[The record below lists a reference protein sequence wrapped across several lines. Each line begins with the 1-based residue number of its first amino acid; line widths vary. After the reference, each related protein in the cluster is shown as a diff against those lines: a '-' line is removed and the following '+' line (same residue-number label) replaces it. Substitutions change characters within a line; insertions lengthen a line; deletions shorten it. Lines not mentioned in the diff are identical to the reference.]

1 MRKWNLM
8 EYYERFRNLREDH
21 DLTQSEI
28 AEHLGIRQNYYSLQ
42 ERGLKPFQVEQII
55 KLCDYYKVS
64 ADYILGLEEG
74 LTWPRKE
81 KGSRGSTKYAFLYNK
96 TDITIL
102 QRKTGLTACFLSLQ
116 PSSTPPYRKTL

>member
-1 MRKWNLM
+1 M

-74 LTWPRKE
+74 LAWPRKE
-81 KGSRGSTKYAFLYNK
+81 KGIRGSTKYTFLLNTFKYEK
-96 TDITIL
+96 QAL
-102 QRKTGLTACFLSLQ
+102 QACFLSLQ
-116 PSSTPPYRKTL
+116 PASTPPYRKTL